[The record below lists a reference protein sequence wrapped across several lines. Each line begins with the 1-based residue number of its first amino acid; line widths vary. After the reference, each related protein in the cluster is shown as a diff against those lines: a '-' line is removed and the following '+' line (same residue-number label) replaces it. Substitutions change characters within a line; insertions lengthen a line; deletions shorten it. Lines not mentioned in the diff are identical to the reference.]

1 MARFQSSP
9 DAGFRGPTPLAL
21 LVRVNLWT
29 HWRRLRAVGE
39 RSRLLTA
46 VISLFIAGYLVL
58 AFVLFQKGLWFL
70 GRFYGFGTVLTER
83 LIYLLFA
90 FLFVLLLISNLV
102 ISFTNLFR
110 NRETSFLLTLPVS
123 ANTIFQWKFVES
135 TVLASWA
142 FVFLIAPLLAA
153 YGLSRGVTWHFYP
166 VTLLSVALFIV
177 LPGVAGAFLAVTIAR
192 FMDRRTFQ
200 ILTVTLLLAMVSG
213 LIFWFWPDAAAGDS
227 TETRVISV
235 LERTLYRTR
244 FSEFGFLPSRWL
256 SSTVLQ
262 WADGALAGAL
272 FYLLVLLSY
281 ALFFGLLA
289 FTGMGRMFYDA
300 TSAMQSRGSV
310 FIRWGWF
317 HRLKAR
323 RSERRFALGP
333 VDWLV
338 SRLPALRPEVRAILV
353 KDFRMFWRDTAQW
366 AQSLMLFG
374 LLGVYIFNL
383 RHFSQQ
389 LNNAFWIHLVSFLNL
404 GACSLNLA
412 TLTTRFVYPQFS
424 LEGKRLWVVGMAPLG
439 LVQVVRTKFW
449 LASVTALFVTLT
461 LIATSCY
468 MLELPLSRTLYFAA
482 AIAAMTLTLTGL
494 AVGLGALYPNFKEE
508 NPSKI
513 VSGFG
518 GTFCLVLS
526 FVYILAAV
534 VLLAKAAPWTATE
547 APSVPRTA
555 ACLLAFAALSA
566 CLGWLPLH
574 LGLRRVKTFEM

>member
-1 MARFQSSP
+1 MP
-9 DAGFRGPTPLAL
+9 DAIANSAFRGPAPLAL
-21 LVRVNLWT
+21 LVRTNLKT
-29 HWRRLRAVGE
+29 HWRRLRSIGE
-39 RSRLLTA
+39 RSRLLTT
-46 VISLFIAGYLVL
+46 VISLFIGGYLVL
-58 AFVLFQKGLWFL
+58 AFVLFKKGLWFL
-70 GRFYGFGTVLTER
+70 SRFYGFGTILTER

-110 NRETSFLLTLPVS
+110 NRETSYLLTLPIS
-123 ANTIFQWKFVES
+123 TNTIFQWKFVES

-142 FVFLIAPLLAA
+142 FAFLIAPLLAA
-153 YGLSRGVTWHFYP
+153 YGLSRGVAWHFYP
-166 VTLLSVALFIV
+166 ATLVSVALFIV

-200 ILTVTLLLAMVSG
+200 VLVVTVLLALIAG
-213 LIFWFWPDAAAGDS
+213 LVVWFRPEPVAEGES

-235 LERTLYRTR
+235 LERTLYRTK
-244 FSEFGFLPSRWL
+244 FSEFGFLPSQWL
-256 SSTVLQ
+256 SSSVLQ
-262 WADGALAGAL
+262 WADGALSGAL

-281 ALFFGLLA
+281 SLFFGLLA

-300 TSAMQSRGSV
+300 TSAMQSRSSV
-310 FIRWGWF
+310 FIRWSWF
-317 HRLKAR
+317 HRLTAR

-333 VDWLV
+333 ADRLV
-338 SRLPALRPEVRAILV
+338 GAIPGLSPDVQAILV

-374 LLGVYIFNL
+374 LLAVYIFNL

-389 LNNAFWIHLVSFLNL
+389 LNNPFWIHLVSFLNL

-424 LEGKRLWVVGMAPLG
+424 LEGKRLWVIGMAPIG
-439 LVQVVRTKFW
+439 LFQVVRTKFW
-449 LASVTALFVTLT
+449 FANITALIVTLF
-461 LIATSCY
+461 LITMSCY
-468 MLELPLSRTLYFAA
+468 MLELPLSRTLYFMA
-482 AIAAMTLTLTGL
+482 AIGVMTMTLTGL

-526 FVYILAAV
+526 FVYILASV
-534 VLLAKAAPWTATE
+534 VLLAKATPWTATE
-547 APSVPRTA
+547 APSVTRTA
-555 ACLLAFAALSA
+555 LFLAVFAVLSA
-566 CLGWLPLH
+566 GLGWLPLH